1 MTDHTSTDCNCRF
14 CSFSH
19 LHQLLGLFFSPSF
32 FCLNILRLHPPP
44 PLCRCWLC
52 LCAFVYIQFV
62 IIWLWRSYSSGHP
75 GSLCWRWDP
84 LVAYFFFYIY
94 IHANTHRVRTVC
106 RFATNSSPFLKLFF
120 WVVKLGLQLNVG
132 WLSRHKLKRMNDY
145 SYVFKII
152 TGVFIKGFWMQLNFI
167 SVISTHKFFPS
178 PSISC
183 HIPDEQACCFQ
194 TISKTS
200 SCHLKCV
207 YWQDP

>member
-1 MTDHTSTDCNCRF
+1 MSPQKTWLTIPVQTVTADSAHSHICTSCWV
-14 CSFSH
+14 SF
-19 LHQLLGLFFSPSF
+19 FFFFFPS

-84 LVAYFFFYIY
+84 LVAYFFFYI
-94 IHANTHRVRTVC
+94 HANTHWVRTVC

-167 SVISTHKFFPS
+167 SVISTHKFFPLS
-178 PSISC
+178 LNFLSHSWRTGMLFS
-183 HIPDEQACCFQ
+183 D
-194 TISKTS
+194 
-200 SCHLKCV
+200 HL
-207 YWQDP
+207 